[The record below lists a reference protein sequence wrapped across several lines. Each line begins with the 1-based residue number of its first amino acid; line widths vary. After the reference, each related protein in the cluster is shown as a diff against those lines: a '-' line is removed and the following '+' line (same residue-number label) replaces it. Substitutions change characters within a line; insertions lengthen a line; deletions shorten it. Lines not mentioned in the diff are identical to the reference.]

1 MGVLDHPRGALI
13 GLAGPLVFLVG
24 VVLVS
29 WSERDFMAELGW
41 EHWPSGT
48 ALGPNGWATV
58 IVFLL
63 TGLCQMTFALSLWA
77 QAKESAVR
85 KPGAGLL
92 LVSGFGMAMLAFKTN
107 HPESDVTWH
116 ASIHVAAYFTFLI
129 ALLLAYVV
137 LTWGSWNRLDRSSWR
152 YAPLA
157 LLPWLGIFVLPE
169 GLKASNYM
177 FFAVLFTPLLIFA
190 LRVLATGGWPA
201 ERAGARQG
209 SYAQGRRSQ

>member
-1 MGVLDHPRGALI
+1 MGALDHPRGALI
-13 GLAGPLVFLVG
+13 GVIGPLVFLVG

-41 EHWPSGT
+41 DNWPSGT

-58 IVFLL
+58 LVFLL
-63 TGLCQMTFALSLWA
+63 TGLCQMAFALSLLA
-77 QAKESAVR
+77 QAGKSAVR
-85 KPGAGLL
+85 KLGAGLL

-107 HPESDVTWH
+107 HPDSDVTWH
-116 ASIHVAAYFTFLI
+116 AAIHVAAYFTFFVS
-129 ALLLAYVV
+129 LLLAYVV

-157 LLPWLGIFVLPE
+157 LLPWLGVFVLPE

-177 FFAVLFTPLLIFA
+177 FFTILFSPLLVLAI
-190 LRVLATGGWPA
+190 RVLATGGWPA
-201 ERAGARQG
+201 ERADARL
-209 SYAQGRRSQ
+209 A

>member
-1 MGVLDHPRGALI
+1 MGVFGHPRGAFL
-13 GLAGPLVFLVG
+13 GVAGPLIFLVG

-58 IVFLL
+58 LVFLL
-63 TGLCQMTFALSLWA
+63 TGFCQMTFALSLWA
-77 QAKESAVR
+77 QAGKSAVR
-85 KPGAGLL
+85 KLGAGLL

-107 HPESDVTWH
+107 HPESDLTWH

-129 ALLLAYVV
+129 ALLLAYVL
-137 LTWGSWNRLDRSSWR
+137 LTWGSWNRLERSSWR

-177 FFAVLFTPLLIFA
+177 FFAVLFTPLLVLAI
-190 LRVLATGGWPA
+190 RVLATRGWPD
-201 ERAGARQG
+201 ERAAARLG
-209 SYAQGRRSQ
+209 S